1 MPLKR
6 VSPLL
11 AEPKSASVERAGLAP
26 GGLQQ
31 LVVPDQA
38 YSERLLALANGRRNI
53 RRGAP
58 LYRSGDRLS
67 QLYVVHSGLFKTCL
81 LHEDGRSQV
90 TGFHLSGDWL
100 GLDGIVS
107 DCHRSDAVALEDA
120 QVCTIDYNELEAL
133 LHEYPE
139 LRRQFQRILSR
150 EIVRSTEMMQLLG
163 SMCAEKRVATFL
175 LDLTQRLQARGG
187 PELAAGFGSSPH
199 QTAGRDGHGQTKL
212 LQVSRSS
219 QVSP

>member
-1 MPLKR
+1 MSLNPASTRR
-6 VSPLL
+6 V
-11 AEPKSASVERAGLAP
+11 EPTPACVERSGLTQ

-38 YSERLLALANGRRNI
+38 YSERLLALAHGRRAV

-67 QLYVVHSGLFKTCL
+67 QLYVVDSGLFKTCL

-107 DCHRSDAVALEDA
+107 DSHHSDAVALEDA

-133 LHEYPE
+133 LHYNGFEIGAAWGRA
-139 LRRQFQRILSR
+139 RRS
-150 EIVRSTEMMQLLG
+150 
-163 SMCAEKRVATFL
+163 AATW
-175 LDLTQRLQARGG
+175 A
-187 PELAAGFGSSPH
+187 
-199 QTAGRDGHGQTKL
+199 
-212 LQVSRSS
+212 
-219 QVSP
+219 